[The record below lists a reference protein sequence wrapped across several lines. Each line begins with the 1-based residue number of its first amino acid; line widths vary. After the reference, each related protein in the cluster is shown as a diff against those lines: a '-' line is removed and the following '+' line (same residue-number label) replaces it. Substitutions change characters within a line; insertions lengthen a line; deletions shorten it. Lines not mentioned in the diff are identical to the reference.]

1 MLCREEE
8 RKMSELTMGGGMEH
22 KENANIT
29 YSLDLSKY
37 AFAFDAAIP
46 PHKQK
51 RQAYA
56 AISCERYF
64 AGCHPARV

>member
-1 MLCREEE
+1 
-8 RKMSELTMGGGMEH
+8 MSELTMGGGIGH
-22 KENANIT
+22 KEKANIT
-29 YSLDLSKY
+29 YSLDLSKH

-56 AISCERYF
+56 AISCD
-64 AGCHPARV
+64 

>member
-1 MLCREEE
+1 
-8 RKMSELTMGGGMEH
+8 MSELTMGGGMER
-22 KENANIT
+22 KGNANMT
-29 YSLDLSKY
+29 YSLDLSKH

-56 AISCERYF
+56 AISCD
-64 AGCHPARV
+64 

>member
-22 KENANIT
+22 KGNANMT
-29 YSLDLSKY
+29 YSLDLSKH

-56 AISCERYF
+56 AISCD
-64 AGCHPARV
+64 

>member
-8 RKMSELTMGGGMEH
+8 RKMSELTMGGGMER
-22 KENANIT
+22 KGNANMT
-29 YSLDLSKY
+29 YSLDLSKH

-56 AISCERYF
+56 AISCD
-64 AGCHPARV
+64 